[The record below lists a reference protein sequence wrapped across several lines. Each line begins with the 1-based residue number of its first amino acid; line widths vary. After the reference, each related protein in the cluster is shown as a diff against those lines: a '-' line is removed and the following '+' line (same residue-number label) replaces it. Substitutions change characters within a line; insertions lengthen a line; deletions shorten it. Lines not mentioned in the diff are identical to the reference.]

1 MTYGWTLG
9 EIIRR
14 TDPAHR
20 DVNRFLQEEINAPL
34 GISDLWL
41 GLAPTHFERIATL
54 IDAMH
59 SHPDYGLAPMFP
71 RAMPNAVRLGAEIFE
86 RRDIRAALIPSVGG
100 IATAR
105 GVARLF
111 GVLANG
117 GKAESLRLLSE
128 SRVASFST
136 PRPGFDTPDPVM
148 FGSVMPISIAGYW
161 LGSDRWPMNALGNP
175 RAFGHPGF
183 GGTIAWADP
192 DGRFSVAIC
201 HNRLSM
207 PTESADPI
215 LMIAEAVRAAIEPLA
230 RGG

>member
-1 MTYGWTLG
+1 
-9 EIIRR
+9 
-14 TDPAHR
+14 
-20 DVNRFLQEEINAPL
+20 
-34 GISDLWL
+34 
-41 GLAPTHFERIATL
+41 
-54 IDAMH
+54 
-59 SHPDYGLAPMFP
+59 
-71 RAMPNAVRLGAEIFE
+71 MPNAVRLGAEIFE
-86 RRDIRAALIPSVGG
+86 RPDIRAAPIPSVGG

-105 GVARLF
+105 SVARLF

-117 GKAESLRLLSE
+117 GKAENVRLLSAA
-128 SRVASFST
+128 RVATFST

-161 LGSDRWPMNALGNP
+161 LGSDQWPMNALGNP

-207 PTESADPI
+207 PTASGDPI
-215 LMIAEAVRAAIEPLA
+215 RMIAEAVRAALEPLL